1 VFGVFQRSS
10 PGMDINIAYL
20 VANSIYRD
28 APVVAYSPK
37 FQEEVFCELHMWGV
51 LRSSPVG
58 CSRNFACTEFSEVRR
73 RAELPAARWR
83 VRAHQ
88 VNLGDEE
95 EVRKQ

>member
-1 VFGVFQRSS
+1 VISEELSKEELLFPSFGYLLDESD
-10 PGMDINIAYL
+10 PDI
-20 VANSIYRD
+20 V
-28 APVVAYSPK
+28 
-37 FQEEVFCELHMWGV
+37 V
-51 LRSSPVG
+51 LRRQDDARLFTSCLEGV
-58 CSRNFACTEFSEVRR
+58 FSEVRR